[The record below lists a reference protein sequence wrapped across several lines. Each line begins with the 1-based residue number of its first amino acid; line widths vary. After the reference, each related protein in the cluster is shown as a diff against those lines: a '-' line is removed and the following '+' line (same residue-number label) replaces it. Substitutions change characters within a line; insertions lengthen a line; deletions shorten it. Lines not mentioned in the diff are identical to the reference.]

1 MALRTTMFV
10 QNCNIALESLNS
22 GCTTSVFLVILFVI
36 VTDPRELRRTESR
49 AVGNLLGNLFVCWY
63 TRSRAT
69 TYSDVDLRMKL
80 LSKSMTFNLTS
91 HAVVVI
97 QVTAA
102 RRIESRTVRRLVE
115 RFVT

>member
-1 MALRTTMFV
+1 M
-10 QNCNIALESLNS
+10 
-22 GCTTSVFLVILFVI
+22 FLVILFVI

>member
-1 MALRTTMFV
+1 MFV
-10 QNCNIALESLNS
+10 QNCNVALESLNS
-22 GCTTSVFLVILFVI
+22 GCTTSVLLVVLFRI

-49 AVGNLLGNLFVCWY
+49 AVGNLLGNFLVCWY

-69 TYSDVDLRMKL
+69 TYSDVNLRMKL
-80 LSKSMTFNLTS
+80 FSKSMKLDLTS

-102 RRIESRTVRRLVE
+102 RRIESRTVERLVE